1 MFTGT
6 ADLDVHVAYKSAADV
21 FLDTDLYNAHSTAA
35 DVLYAG
41 VPIVTFPGTRMAS
54 RQASSSHC
62 RFKRM
67 WPHTSLNRR
76 LNRRL
81 NRHLNSSMAS
91 RIAAAITSVGLRRG
105 GGGHVMLTYADVC

>member
-1 MFTGT
+1 MLTYADVCCRISEQVVFTGT

-54 RQASSSHC
+54 RHASAL
-62 RFKRM
+62 RM
-67 WPHTSLNRR
+67 
-76 LNRRL
+76 
-81 NRHLNSSMAS
+81 
-91 RIAAAITSVGLRRG
+91 
-105 GGGHVMLTYADVC
+105 